1 MVEMLV
7 SIEVEDS
14 NLAPIQISIIYNDD
28 GSVHSIDWRE
38 AIPEI
43 EGFEERHVNFMDCEW
58 DSDDSGDPDWQPG
71 LDTDYSDG
79 SDSESDY

>member
-28 GSVHSIDWRE
+28 GSVNSIDWRE
-38 AIPEI
+38 AQPEL
-43 EGFEERHVNFMDCEW
+43 EVQHVNFLDCQW
-58 DSDDSGDPDWQPG
+58 DSDDSNDLDWLPI
-71 LDTDYSDG
+71 DTDYSDGSDG